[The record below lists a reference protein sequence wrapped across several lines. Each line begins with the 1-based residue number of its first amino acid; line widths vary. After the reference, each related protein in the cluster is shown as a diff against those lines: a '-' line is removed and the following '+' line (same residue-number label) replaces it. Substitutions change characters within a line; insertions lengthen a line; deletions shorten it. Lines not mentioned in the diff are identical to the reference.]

1 MAHALLRTLLEGLEV
16 FRPGLTRP
24 GFDNFVILFCGWVL
38 TMGQHAV
45 TQALVATRVSGRRH
59 HEAFHRFF
67 SRGAWDPDSLGFWL
81 WLKLE
86 RLIPDGAIA
95 VVLDDTLASKKGPH
109 IFGIGSHLDPV
120 RSTKLFRV
128 FRFGRCWVM
137 LAVLVRVPF
146 SRRPWALPILFRLYR
161 NKKECIKKR
170 QRYRKKTELGREML
184 DVFRS
189 WTCDR
194 RIELAADAAYCNDTV
209 TRGLPDS
216 VVLLGAMRPD
226 AVLTEVPEPPKPG
239 AKGGRPRKR
248 GALLPKPEALARDE
262 RVPWKSCDAQLYG
275 HKRRVRYKEMTAQ
288 WYRACGVRLLR
299 IVIVKV
305 STGSIG
311 LRVFFCTDAN
321 LSVVQIL
328 EGYAGRWAIESCF
341 RNLKQL
347 LGFADSQAR
356 KRAAVHR
363 VAPFVGL
370 SYTFLVLWFLEHA
383 FSRRFAVVP
392 LRPWYRHKE
401 GFSFADVL
409 RTAQR
414 VLAPLDVLDPRRD
427 VRNLRQ
433 SRAPV
438 RLPSNERQLCLIQ

>member
-1 MAHALLRTLLEGLEV
+1 MAQILLRTLLDGLKV
-16 FRPGLTRP
+16 FSPALTRP
-24 GFDNFVILFCGWVL
+24 GYDNFVVLFCGWVL

-45 TQALVATRVSGRRH
+45 TQALVATQVAGRRH

-67 SRGAWDPDSLGFWL
+67 SRGTWRPDSLGFWL
-81 WLKLE
+81 FQKLE
-86 RLIPDGAIA
+86 RLIADGAIG
-95 VVLDDTLASKKGPH
+95 VVLDDTLAPKKGPH
-109 IFGIGSHLDPV
+109 IFGISSHLDPV
-120 RSTKLFRV
+120 RSTKAFRV
-128 FRFGRCWVM
+128 FCFGHCWVM

-161 NKKECIKKR
+161 NKKDCIKQR

-189 WTCDR
+189 WTSDR

-216 VVLLGAMRPD
+216 IVLFGAMRPD
-226 AVLTEVPEPPKPG
+226 AVLTEIPAPPKPG
-239 AKGGRPRKR
+239 MKGGRPRKR
-248 GALLPKPEALARDE
+248 GAVLPKPDALAHDE
-262 RVPWKSCDAQLYG
+262 RVPWKTCEARLYG
-275 HKRRVRYKEMTAQ
+275 HSRKVRYKEIRGQ

-299 IVIVKV
+299 IVVVKV
-305 STGSIG
+305 TTGSIR

-328 EGYAGRWAIESCF
+328 ENYAGRWAIESCF

-347 LGFADSQAR
+347 MGFADSQAR
-356 KRAAVHR
+356 KRSAVER

-370 SYTFLVLWFLEHA
+370 SYTFLVLWFVEHA
-383 FSRRFAVVP
+383 FRRQFAVVP

-414 VLAPLDVLDPRRD
+414 VLAPVDVLDPRRNIH
-427 VRNLRQ
+427 NLRL
-433 SRAPV
+433 SRTPV
-438 RLPSNERQLCLIQ
+438 RLPSSEEQLCLIH

>member
-1 MAHALLRTLLEGLEV
+1 
-16 FRPGLTRP
+16 
-24 GFDNFVILFCGWVL
+24 
-38 TMGQHAV
+38 
-45 TQALVATRVSGRRH
+45 
-59 HEAFHRFF
+59 
-67 SRGAWDPDSLGFWL
+67 
-81 WLKLE
+81 
-86 RLIPDGAIA
+86 
-95 VVLDDTLASKKGPH
+95 
-109 IFGIGSHLDPV
+109 
-120 RSTKLFRV
+120 
-128 FRFGRCWVM
+128 
-137 LAVLVRVPF
+137 
-146 SRRPWALPILFRLYR
+146 
-161 NKKECIKKR
+161 
-170 QRYRKKTELGREML
+170 
-184 DVFRS
+184 
-189 WTCDR
+189 
-194 RIELAADAAYCNDTV
+194 
-209 TRGLPDS
+209 
-216 VVLLGAMRPD
+216 
-226 AVLTEVPEPPKPG
+226 
-239 AKGGRPRKR
+239 
-248 GALLPKPEALARDE
+248 
-262 RVPWKSCDAQLYG
+262 VPWKSCDAQLYG